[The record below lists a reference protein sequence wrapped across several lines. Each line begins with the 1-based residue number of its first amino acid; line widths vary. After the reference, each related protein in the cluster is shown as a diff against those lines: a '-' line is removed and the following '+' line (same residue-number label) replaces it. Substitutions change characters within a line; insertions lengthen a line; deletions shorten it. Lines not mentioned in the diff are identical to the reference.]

1 MKFRAIWFCQR
12 RFFDTTVPRDVGAA
26 LPPDV
31 RRGYAS
37 PELTNKNRG
46 AMPLVRALPD
56 ADRPKAVPGAEPNFL
71 SIFDRRGVAS
81 PHIRRRSRIEAWRRS
96 RNEGR
101 RSDTKLLFRKSCA
114 ALLIAIM
121 FGSVVFAQQKQSDDE
136 VVRVK
141 SNLVNID
148 LIVKD
153 KKGKYVADLKAE
165 DFTVVE
171 NGVAQK
177 IEFFDAPLSRNE
189 TKSPTGAAASDATAT
204 TPGGAPRN
212 YVALVLDSQTTDI
225 TNLKQVREGSI
236 KYVRDQITDGDVVA
250 LFGVTNGLQMLQP
263 FTQDKNKLIA
273 ALENGGVNAAA
284 TGFEQKDIA
293 GNISARQAQLAS
305 APSLPTSAITS
316 PGGGSEAA
324 KTMIAQT
331 VLAQFIKLRTALSL
345 QQSRPILAALAAI
358 CEGLRSIP
366 GKKTLVLFSQGFVT
380 PSVLDW
386 QVQSTIDIANRA
398 NVAIYIIDSAGLR
411 GGGTTSG
418 ALVPTTPLAGVSGI
432 VNQEQRIRAQG
443 GETVFD
449 NVRQEGQNRE
459 YDILYRMS
467 GDTGGRFL
475 KGNNDIGISLERIN
489 EEIHARYTIAYRST
503 NQNFDGTFRKVKI
516 EVRRPEAQ
524 VVSRSGYYA
533 IPPEEIVLLSPDD
546 KKLLSGFAAA
556 QANPELPV
564 YVGLSQFR
572 SRDGLYTVPVALE
585 LPPSAV
591 KFERKGD
598 KRSMQLEVL
607 GVLKAG
613 DKTLSR
619 LGGNFDVNLSDTDYQ
634 TIVNNNIFYRQD
646 MVLAPGEYTLDVIV
660 RDKQSGKTAAKREEF
675 VVAEPDSEFAATP
688 VVLSRY
694 AEQAQLPQLGSD
706 EVDVFT
712 TGRTKIRP
720 SPGKQFQATDNLI
733 MFGSVYNPANSPD
746 SGKPLVRVTV
756 RLLKDGQPATKFF
769 DYVLTEMQPQP
780 VPHLTFAEY
789 IKLAGLAPGNYVA
802 TFEIKD
808 MVTRKSVKQDAP
820 FTIVP

>member
-1 MKFRAIWFCQR
+1 MKY
-12 RFFDTTVPRDVGAA
+12 VA
-26 LPPDV
+26 L
-31 RRGYAS
+31 
-37 PELTNKNRG
+37 
-46 AMPLVRALPD
+46 
-56 ADRPKAVPGAEPNFL
+56 F
-71 SIFDRRGVAS
+71 
-81 PHIRRRSRIEAWRRS
+81 
-96 RNEGR
+96 
-101 RSDTKLLFRKSCA
+101 
-114 ALLIAIM
+114 LIAIM
-121 FGSVVFAQQKQSDDE
+121 FGSVVFAQQQQKPSEDE

-148 LIVKD
+148 VMVKD
-153 KKGKYVADLKAE
+153 KKGKYVSDLKAE

-177 IEFFDAPLSRNE
+177 IEFFDAPSLRPDA
-189 TKSPTGAAASDATAT
+189 KSTTAAGPAST
-204 TPGGAPRN
+204 TTTTVPPSAAPQN

-225 TNLKQVREGSI
+225 TNLKQVREGMTR
-236 KYVRDQITDGDVVA
+236 YVRDQITDNDVVA
-250 LFGVTNGLQMLQP
+250 LLSVTNSLQMLQP

-273 ALENGGVNAAA
+273 ALENGGVNASS
-284 TGFEQKDIA
+284 TNFERKDIA
-293 GNISARQAQLAS
+293 GNIGSRQEQLAN
-305 APSLPTSAITS
+305 APSLPPSSITS
-316 PGGGSEAA
+316 PAGGSEAA

-345 QQSRPILAALAAI
+345 QQSRPVLAALAAL

-380 PSVLDW
+380 PAVLDW

-418 ALVPTTPLAGVSGI
+418 SLVPSQPLAGVSGI

-449 NVRQEGQNRE
+449 NVRQEGQSRE
-459 YDILYRMS
+459 YDILYRVS
-467 GDTGGRFL
+467 GDTGGKFL
-475 KGNNDIGISLERIN
+475 KGNNDIGQGLERIN

-516 EVRRPEAQ
+516 EVRRPDAQ

-546 KKLLSGFAAA
+546 KKLMSGFAAA

-564 YVGLSQFR
+564 HIGLSQFR
-572 SRDGLYTVPVALE
+572 LRDGLYTVPLALE

-591 KFERKGD
+591 KFERKAD

-607 GVLKAG
+607 GVLKAA

-634 TIVNNNIFYRQD
+634 TIVNNNIYYRQD

-660 RDKQSGKTAAKREEF
+660 RDKQSGKTAAKRQEF
-675 VVAEPDSEFAATP
+675 VIPEADSEFAATP

-694 AEQAQLPQLGSD
+694 VEQAQLPKLGSD
-706 EVDVFT
+706 EAADVFA
-712 TGRTKIRP
+712 TGRTQIRP

-746 SGKPLVRVTV
+746 TNKPLVRVTV
-756 RLLKDGQPATKFF
+756 RLMKDGQPATKFF

-789 IKLAGLAPGNYVA
+789 IKLTGLTPGNYIA
-802 TFEIKD
+802 TIEIKD
-808 MVTRKSVKQDAP
+808 MVTRKFVKQEAP
-820 FTIVP
+820 FTIIP